1 MGDSSPPQLRA
12 PAPGAAAPSPA
23 GRATPI
29 RCLRPPP
36 QVVNVRPLPFRRDSS
51 RTSHVQELTSVYEEF
66 CPTLYF
72 QGARGDNTDRC
83 GGRGSYRFAGDSSLQ
98 FSSVALFSLHAFLP
112 FVVGRDP
119 AVIPTWRMQ

>member
-51 RTSHVQELTSVYEEF
+51 RTSHVQELKSVYEEF
-66 CPTLYF
+66 CPTLYS
-72 QGARGDNTDRC
+72 QGARGDTNRC
-83 GGRGSYRFAGDSSLQ
+83 GGRGSYRFAADSSLH
-98 FSSVALFSLHAFLP
+98 FPIVALFSPHVFLS

-119 AVIPTWRMQ
+119 AVIPTRRMQ